1 MNVRQYAP
9 INKDAVFEVKI
20 ANVMISRVMGGIE
33 QAFLSYND
41 ALSACE
47 NEVVSIVDQKCAL
60 KEKITTPVVEINF
73 QKYNPLLVLLLY
85 FKLKR
90 FAPDVII
97 VHSKKAIPMFKILS
111 KMLKAK
117 LVGVAHNA
125 KFKRLEKCDAVFS
138 VTQNQLDKMVANGLK
153 VKQAFVIPNMI
164 EMPLKESAYQPFHQP
179 VVVGTMGRFEPA
191 KGFCDLLDALYML
204 KKGGVPFKAMI
215 GGKNNGDY
223 EEEQQ
228 RIFQKVKDLDLQD
241 DVEFCGWV
249 TDKAKFF
256 ESIDIFVLPSHEES
270 FGMVLLEAALFKK
283 PIVCSNADGPKEVW
297 QNTNAALMFEKGN
310 VKMLADKLQQAI
322 YQPKETEETAQK
334 AYALVHK
341 RYSLESV
348 ARTLQ
353 NALIKV
359 ANG

>member
-1 MNVRQYAP
+1 MRQYAP

-41 ALSACE
+41 ALSTCE

-97 VHSKKAIPMFKILS
+97 VHSKKAIPIFKVLS

-179 VVVGTMGRFEPA
+179 VVVGTMGRFEPI
-191 KGFCDLLDALYML
+191 KGFCDLLDALYVL
-204 KKGGVPFKAMI
+204 KKDGVPFKAII

-223 EEEQQ
+223 QEEEK
-228 RIFQKVKDLDLQD
+228 RIAQKIKDLDLKHEVD
-241 DVEFCGWV
+241 LYGWV
-249 TDKAKFF
+249 TNKADFF
-256 ESIDIFVLPSHEES
+256 DDIDVFVLPSLEES

-283 PIVCSNADGPKEVW
+283 PIVCSDADGPKEVW
-297 QNTNAALMFEKGN
+297 AGTDAALVFEKGN
-310 VKMLADKLQQAI
+310 VKMLAGKLQEMIEKQQA
-322 YQPKETEETAQK
+322 AQEMTGK
-334 AYALVHK
+334 AYTLVKNKYAVEAVAKTLAEALENVVREK
-341 RYSLESV
+341 
-348 ARTLQ
+348 
-353 NALIKV
+353 
-359 ANG
+359 